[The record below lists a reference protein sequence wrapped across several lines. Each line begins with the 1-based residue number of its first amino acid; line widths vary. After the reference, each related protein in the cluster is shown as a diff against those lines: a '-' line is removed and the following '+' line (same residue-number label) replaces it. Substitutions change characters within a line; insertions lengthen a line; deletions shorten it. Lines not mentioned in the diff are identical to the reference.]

1 MSIGIFSAYLSI
13 TFIFLLFLF
22 RIIYFTFI
30 IKDDPIKA
38 VKLNWIDKVFKKL
51 EDREKQKYHA

>member
-51 EDREKQKYHA
+51 ENSEKQKFNA